1 MRNHGKILQHDVML
15 GRDNELAALVAR
27 VTAARRGDTGCA
39 ILTAPSGLGKSVLLD
54 SLLRTR
60 VCRGMTVLRG
70 HWGEA
75 AGEAGAYSGL
85 RTLFAAT
92 GTPAAHRKE
101 ADAGACHPAEFL
113 PRPGG
118 TQRFSLPSAYPVFR
132 RLQGHALRLMAHR
145 PLVLVLDDAHDCD
158 EHSLRWLDFI
168 LRRAAGRPLLVL
180 LARRSEARLRAPE
193 AWAGLLAQPAVSV
206 MNLGALGT
214 DAVGSLAEQVFGRP
228 VHPRLAR
235 DVAAV
240 TGGNP
245 RTVVRLLR
253 ELRRRGARP
262 DESVARE
269 AVELGAR
276 MAARSVRRV
285 LARERAE
292 LRGAAAAVALLGT
305 EPLKYIA
312 VLADVDRASA
322 EEAVTA
328 LRHAGALSPDGADV
342 VHDSVRDALLEPL
355 SVSQR
360 AELHARAALLLSDA
374 GSPAEQVAR
383 HLMELPQVGEPWMAA
398 VLRDAAAW
406 AEQRGAFSDA
416 AGFLRRAL
424 EAEPD
429 DAEVR
434 LRLALAVTPTDPLAA
449 SALFRAALA
458 DVTDTTARARIA
470 IQYAMACLTV
480 PLPASY
486 RAELL
491 EALEAARDTLRN
503 DSQTDVHLRDQ
514 VAAVLLLMG
523 RRRTDTAGR
532 EPRGPATAPHQ
543 VRTGLSDPL
552 QTAALGALHDALSG
566 HSRERAVR
574 EVRRVLAAAA
584 PVQPLWLQIV
594 AAATLAL
601 ADETADAHAA
611 LDTVLR
617 RTADEPTSWTRV
629 VAMTTRST
637 LLRRDGAVF
646 DATAVAREAI
656 DTVGESG
663 SDAWMRKARAV
674 LASALVDQGEPQRAE
689 RLLDGVSRAGTS
701 GSAIEDQLY
710 LYARA
715 RARWAA
721 GHPAQALRLLRECGS
736 AQEAAGVVNPVVAPW
751 WAEACLILAAM
762 RRPADGREIAEQGAE
777 RARLWGTPRA
787 LGLAALARGVLTAGR
802 AGVDLLAESVHHLS
816 RSPAVAECARAEYA
830 LGRALLLHGDETT
843 ARDRLRRAASLAGGC
858 GALTLA
864 ESAGNLLV
872 SAGGRMQGATGTPP
886 GGLLT
891 TTELKVAGLAVSGAS
906 NRQIAQ
912 RLFVTVR
919 TVESHL
925 TNVYRKL
932 GVRRRDGLV
941 VALRALQGRSMQLP
955 GASVLEGA

>member
-1 MRNHGKILQHDVML
+1 MRNHGKILQHDVLL

-27 VTAARRGDTGCA
+27 VSAARRGDTGCA
-39 ILTAPSGLGKSVLLD
+39 ILTAPSGFGKSVLLD
-54 SLLRTR
+54 SLLRTPG
-60 VCRGMTVLRG
+60 CWGMTVLRG
-70 HWGEA
+70 HCGEA
-75 AGEAGAYSGL
+75 AGGAGAYSGL
-85 RTLFAAT
+85 RALFAAT
-92 GTPAAHRKE
+92 GTPATHRE
-101 ADAGACHPAEFL
+101 ETDGGAGHPAEFL
-113 PRPGG
+113 PGPGG
-118 TQRFSLPSAYPVFR
+118 TQRFSLPTAYPVFR
-132 RLQGHALRLMAHR
+132 RLHRHALRLMAHR
-145 PLVLVLDDAHDCD
+145 PLILALDDAHDCD

-168 LRRAAGRPLLVL
+168 LRRAAGHPLLVL

-193 AWAGLLAQPAVSV
+193 AWAGLLAQPAMSLLH
-206 MNLGALGT
+206 LGALGT
-214 DAVGSLAEQVFGRP
+214 DTVGSLAEQVFGTP

-245 RTVVRLLR
+245 RTAVRLLR
-253 ELRRRGARP
+253 ELRRRGAGP
-262 DESVARE
+262 DEAGARQ

-276 MAARSVRRV
+276 MGARSVRRV
-285 LARERAE
+285 LARERAD
-292 LRGAAAAVALLGT
+292 LRSAAAAVALLGT

-312 VLADVDRASA
+312 VLADVDRGSA
-322 EEAVTA
+322 EEAVTV
-328 LRHAGALSPDGADV
+328 LRHAGALSPDGAEV
-342 VHDSVRDALLEPL
+342 VHDAVRDALLESL

-374 GSPAEQVAR
+374 GSPADQVAR
-383 HLMELPQVGEPWMAA
+383 HLVELPQVHEPWMAA

-429 DAEVR
+429 DAEAR

-449 SALFRAALA
+449 AALFRTALA
-458 DVTDTTARARIA
+458 DAADTAARASIA
-470 IQYAMACLTV
+470 VQYAMACLTV
-480 PLPASY
+480 PLPASH

-491 EALEAARDTLRN
+491 EALEAARDTLTN
-503 DSQTDVHLRDQ
+503 DSQTDVQLRDQ

-532 EPRGPATAPHQ
+532 QPHGPVTAPHQ

-574 EVRRVLAAAA
+574 DVRRVLVAA
-584 PVQPLWLQIV
+584 PKQPLWLQL
-594 AAATLAL
+594 AAATTLAL

-617 RTADEPTSWTRV
+617 RTADEPASWTRV
-629 VAMTTRST
+629 LALTTRST
-637 LLRRDGAVF
+637 LLRRDGAFF
-646 DATAVAREAI
+646 DATAAARVAI

-663 SDAWMRKARAV
+663 SDAWMRQARAV

-689 RLLDGVSRAGTS
+689 RLLDGISRAEPS
-701 GSAIEDQLY
+701 SSAIENQLY

-721 GHPAQALRLLRECGS
+721 GHPAQALRLLRECGW
-736 AQEAAGVVNPVVAPW
+736 AQEAAGVVNPVVTPW

-762 RRPADGREIAEQGAE
+762 RHPADGRELADQGAE
-777 RARLWGTPRA
+777 RARRWGTPRA
-787 LGLAALARGVLTAGR
+787 LGLAALARGVLTRGR

-830 LGRALLLHGDETT
+830 LGRALLLHGDETA
-843 ARDRLRRAASLAGGC
+843 ARNRLRRAAGLAGGC
-858 GALTLA
+858 GALALA
-864 ESAGNLLV
+864 ESARNLLV
-872 SAGGRMQGATGTPP
+872 SAGGRMAGATGTST

-932 GVRRRDGLV
+932 GVRRREGLGL
-941 VALRALQGRSMQLP
+941 ALRAVQGRSMQLP
-955 GASVLEGA
+955 GASVLEGT